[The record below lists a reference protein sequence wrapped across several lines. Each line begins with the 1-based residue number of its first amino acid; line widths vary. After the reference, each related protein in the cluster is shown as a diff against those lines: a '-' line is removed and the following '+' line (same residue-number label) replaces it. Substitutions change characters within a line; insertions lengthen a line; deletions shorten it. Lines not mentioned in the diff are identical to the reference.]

1 MMYCRRGLFF
11 FFQMIFITINLK
23 AFLFPNNHAKDEI
36 LTEAAAPTSTGM
48 ERLTDFSLDL

>member
-48 ERLTDFSLDL
+48 ERLTE